1 MARPKVKMN
10 PAGARA
16 LLRSPEVRDF
26 LEAQAK
32 RMAAEA
38 GPGYEARSEV
48 GPNRARAQV
57 ETVSENAEKD
67 NAQNNTLL
75 RVLK

>member
-1 MARPKVKMN
+1 MAKPKVKMN
-10 PAGARA
+10 AAGARA
-16 LLRSPEVRDF
+16 LMKSPEVRDY
-26 LEAQAK
+26 LEQQAK

-38 GPGYEARSEV
+38 GPGYDGWSEV

-57 ETVSENAEKD
+57 ETVSENSEKD
-67 NAQNNTLL
+67 NARNNTLI